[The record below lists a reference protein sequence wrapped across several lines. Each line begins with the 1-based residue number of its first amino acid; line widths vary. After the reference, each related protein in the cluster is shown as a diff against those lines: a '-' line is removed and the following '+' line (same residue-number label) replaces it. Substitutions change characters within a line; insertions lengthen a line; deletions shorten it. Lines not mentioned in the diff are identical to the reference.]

1 MVHFLS
7 LLRKIIIMEKL
18 FSLLLLLSLAFS
30 VPAQDNRSVILQ
42 DLEKNQVANQNVTS
56 SAKLKSASRLFAD
69 KNDLTSVIIVI
80 PSGSVVDVLG
90 ADSTYLHVVFEENE
104 GYIFRRHAVMTEVSV
119 ASRTTSQPQESVQE
133 AEPQQPQEQQQQ
145 RVSRFT
151 YLENKYDSNMAAK
164 MIAGKVW
171 KGMSAEMVRD
181 SWGKPLKINR
191 VITSNTIKEEWIYK
205 GSWLYLE
212 NDVLYS
218 WGPIK
223 K

>member
-1 MVHFLS
+1 
-7 LLRKIIIMEKL
+7 MEKL
-18 FSLLLLLSLAFS
+18 FSLLILLSLAFS

-42 DLEKNQVANQNVTS
+42 DLEQNQATNQNVTS
-56 SAKLKSASRLFAD
+56 SATLKSASRLFAD
-69 KNDLTSVIIVI
+69 KNDLTSVILVI
-80 PSGSVVDVLG
+80 PSGSEVEVLG
-90 ADSTYLHVVFEENE
+90 ADSTYLHVVFDENE
-104 GYIFRRHAVMTEVSV
+104 GYILRRHAVMNEVSV
-119 ASRTTSQPQESVQE
+119 ASRATSQTQQNVQE
-133 AEPQQPQEQQQQ
+133 AEPQQSQQQ
-145 RVSRFT
+145 RQGVSRFT
-151 YLENKYDSNMAAK
+151 YLENKYGSNMAAK

-205 GSWLYLE
+205 SSWLYLE

>member
-7 LLRKIIIMEKL
+7 LLRKTIIMEKL

-42 DLEKNQVANQNVTS
+42 DLEQNQATNQNVTS
-56 SAKLKSASRLFAD
+56 SATLKSASRLFAD
-69 KNDLTSVIIVI
+69 KNDLTSVILVI
-80 PSGSVVDVLG
+80 PSGSEVEVLG
-90 ADSTYLHVVFEENE
+90 ADSTYLHVVFDENE
-104 GYIFRRHAVMTEVSV
+104 GYILRRHAVMNEVSV
-119 ASRTTSQPQESVQE
+119 ASRATSQTQQNVQE
-133 AEPQQPQEQQQQ
+133 AEPQQSQQQ
-145 RVSRFT
+145 RQGVSRFT
-151 YLENKYDSNMAAK
+151 YLENKYGSNMAAK

-205 GSWLYLE
+205 SSWLYLE
-212 NDVLYS
+212 NDILYS

>member
-7 LLRKIIIMEKL
+7 LLRKTIIMEKL
-18 FSLLLLLSLAFS
+18 FSLLILLSLAFS

-42 DLEKNQVANQNVTS
+42 DLEQNQATNQNVTS
-56 SAKLKSASRLFAD
+56 SATLKSASRLFAD
-69 KNDLTSVIIVI
+69 KNDLTSVILVI
-80 PSGSVVDVLG
+80 PSGSEVEVLG
-90 ADSTYLHVVFEENE
+90 ADSTYLHVVFDENE
-104 GYIFRRHAVMTEVSV
+104 GYILRRHAVMNEVSV
-119 ASRTTSQPQESVQE
+119 ASRATSQTQQNVQE
-133 AEPQQPQEQQQQ
+133 AEPQQSQQQ
-145 RVSRFT
+145 RQGVSRFT
-151 YLENKYDSNMAAK
+151 YLENKYGSNMAAK

-205 GSWLYLE
+205 SSWLYLE

>member
-1 MVHFLS
+1 
-7 LLRKIIIMEKL
+7 MEKL

-42 DLEKNQVANQNVTS
+42 DLEKNQATNQNVTS
-56 SAKLKSASRLFAD
+56 SATLKSASRLFAD
-69 KNDLTSVIIVI
+69 KNDLTSVILVI
-80 PSGSVVDVLG
+80 PSGSEVEVLG
-90 ADSTYLHVVFEENE
+90 ADSTYLHVVFDENE
-104 GYIFRRHAVMTEVSV
+104 GYILRRHAVMNEVSV
-119 ASRTTSQPQESVQE
+119 ASRATSQTQQNVQE
-133 AEPQQPQEQQQQ
+133 AEPQQSQQQ
-145 RVSRFT
+145 RQGVSRFT
-151 YLENKYDSNMAAK
+151 YLENKYGSNMAAK

-205 GSWLYLE
+205 SSWLYLE